1 MELGVQYFRTLAR
14 YNAWANIRL
23 YDACAGLS
31 DADRRRDRKAFF
43 GSIHGTLNHLLAG
56 DRIWMGR
63 ILGREHGVTRLDEIL
78 HDDFDELRAART
90 AEDTGI
96 VAYADGL
103 KPDDMLTILEYRSF
117 SAGPGRTPLPLI
129 LGHMFNHQTHHR
141 GQVHTMLSQT
151 GMTPPSLD
159 LLYYLREAEAAASTA

>member
-23 YDACAGLS
+23 YDACAQLS
-31 DADRRRDRKAFF
+31 DTDRRRDRKAFF

-63 ILGREHGVTRLDEIL
+63 IQHREHGVTRLDEIL
-78 HDDFDELRAART
+78 FDDFEELRTART
-90 AEDTGI
+90 AEDRGI
-96 VAYADGL
+96 LPYADGL
-103 KPDDMLTILEYRSF
+103 AAEDMLTILEYQSF
-117 SAGPGRTPLPLI
+117 TAGVGKTPLPLI

-141 GQVHTMLSQT
+141 GQAHAMLSQT

-159 LLYYLREAEAAASTA
+159 LLFYLREMEDAASTA